1 MYSNSSQLIRSG
13 QLSTAYSRVTLVP
26 YTPPGKLSP
35 PLSGS
40 DPNRIC
46 IPAGKSVRDFIPAR
60 ANTSDRRTPVQIPVE
75 RPAGPQLNPFDCF
88 IMFYRNH
95 HHHHQQQQQQ
105 HYHYRYE
112 KCFVDV
118 YNMSIKSKT
127 PPTVAKE

>member
-1 MYSNSSQLIRSG
+1 MYSYSSQLIRSG

-46 IPAGKSVRDFIPAR
+46 IPAGKSVRDFIPAK

-88 IMFYRNH
+88 IMFYRNY
-95 HHHHQQQQQQ
+95 HHHQQQQQQ

-118 YNMSIKSKT
+118 CNMSIKSKT
-127 PPTVAKE
+127 PLTVAKE